1 MKIIF
6 DTLFIYLDSL
16 KWPITL
22 GVFGYYFRSE
32 LKQIFKNGFFLKHGT
47 TELNFPQIN
56 QNPAEEKNNEEIEKT
71 TESKT
76 QEEIQNLLDDNKD
89 KDNQIFKFKLEKHF
103 EYTYRIIF
111 KSQINLLLKMQAI
124 TDGFSPLQIGSY
136 FQDIQNSFPILKNSS
151 ADQYLKFVL
160 DQNLIDRDSTTGK
173 IKLTP
178 IGNLFLQ
185 YIILNQYNFESEKI
199 M

>member
-22 GVFGYYFRSE
+22 GVFGYYFRIE
-32 LKQIFKNGFFLKHGT
+32 LKQIFKNGFFLKHGN
-47 TELNFPQIN
+47 TELNFPQVN
-56 QNPAEEKNNEEIEKT
+56 QSPAEEKNNEEIEKT

-124 TDGFSPLQIGSY
+124 TDGFPPLQIGSY
-136 FQDIQNSFPILKNSS
+136 FQDIQKSFPILKNSS
-151 ADQYLKFVL
+151 VDQYLKFVL

-199 M
+199 I